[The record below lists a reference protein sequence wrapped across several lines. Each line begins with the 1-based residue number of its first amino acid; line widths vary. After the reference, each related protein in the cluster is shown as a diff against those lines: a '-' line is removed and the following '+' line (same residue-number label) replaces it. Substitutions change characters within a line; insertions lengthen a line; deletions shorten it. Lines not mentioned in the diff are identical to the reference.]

1 MTDAKGPVLVTGAT
15 GTVGSHVVQGLKD
28 RNREAVAATRD
39 PEAARH
45 DLSVPARRFDFHDPA
60 TYSAFD
66 EVDALFLV
74 RPPAITRVWTSI
86 FPALDA
92 ARQRGVRHVVFLS
105 VLGAGE
111 NPFVPHRWIEEKLK
125 SLGRTGAAGPRP
137 TWTFLRPSFFL
148 QNLSTTHRAEI
159 RERNEIFVPAGTGRT
174 SFIDARDVAA
184 AAVTALTEDGHAGAA
199 YSLTGPD
206 ALTYGEVAS
215 ILTDV
220 LDRPIR
226 YADPSVLAFIRRQRR
241 GGRPWPLV
249 LVMTGIYLTAR
260 FGLAGRVTDDLQHLL
275 ERTPRTVRDFA
286 EDYADVWT

>member
-15 GTVGSHVVQGLKD
+15 GTVGHHVVQGLKD
-28 RNREAVAATRD
+28 RNREVVAATRD

-45 DLSVPARRFDFHDPA
+45 VLSVPARRFDFHDPA

-66 EVDALFLV
+66 EADALFLV

-92 ARQRGVRHVVFLS
+92 ARERGVRHVVFLS

-111 NPFVPHRWIEEKLK
+111 NPFVPHRWIEEKVK
-125 SLGRTGAAGPRP
+125 RLGRPSESASRL

-148 QNLSTTHRAEI
+148 QNLSTTHCAEI

-215 ILTDV
+215 VLTDV

-226 YADPSVLAFIRRQRR
+226 YADPSVWAFIRRQRSE
-241 GGRPWPLV
+241 GRPLPFV

-260 FGLAGRVTDDLQHLL
+260 FGLAARVTDDLQRLL
-275 ERTPRTVRDFA
+275 ERAPRTVRDFA
-286 EDYADVWT
+286 EDYADVWA

>member
-1 MTDAKGPVLVTGAT
+1 MTDARSAVMVTGAT
-15 GTVGSHVVQGLKD
+15 GTVGRHVVRGLAD
-28 RNREAVAATRD
+28 RGRAVIAATRD
-39 PEAARH
+39 PRAANHERGV
-45 DLSVPARRFDFHDPA
+45 SSRRFDFHDPA
-60 TYSAFD
+60 TYADFD
-66 EVDALFLV
+66 EADALFLV

-92 ARQRGVRHVVFLS
+92 ARERGVRHIVFLS

-111 NPFVPHRWIEEKLK
+111 NPFVPHRWIEEKLR
-125 SLGRTGAAGPRP
+125 SLGRTEATGPRL

-148 QNLSTTHRAEI
+148 QNLSTTHCAEI

-184 AAVTALTEDGHAGAA
+184 AAVTALTENGHAGAA

-206 ALTYGEVAS
+206 ALTYGEVAAV
-215 ILTDV
+215 LTDV

-226 YADPSVLAFIRRQRR
+226 YAEPSVLAFIRRQRR
-241 GGRPWPLV
+241 DGRPWPFV

-260 FGLAGRVTDDLQHLL
+260 FGLADRVTDDLQRLL
-275 ERTPRTVRDFA
+275 KRPPRTVRDFA
-286 EDYADVWT
+286 EDYADVWA